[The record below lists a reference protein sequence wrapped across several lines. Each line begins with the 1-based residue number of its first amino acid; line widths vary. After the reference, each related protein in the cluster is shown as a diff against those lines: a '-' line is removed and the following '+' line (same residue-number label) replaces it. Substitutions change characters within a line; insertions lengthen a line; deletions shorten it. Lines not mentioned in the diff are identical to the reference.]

1 MSLLNEFKVCLYEN
15 KLITLVPTGTQGEK
29 PTGKTEIDAR
39 YVSSYEEA
47 VRDCN
52 EHPSVDNAIDSVYK
66 GLRKVDL
73 MPYTDT
79 GDAWGGSFKNGLDVG
94 EGGVATIYLRQDGKV
109 VTNAYLKVDL
119 YKNSSGEYEV
129 SSNIEMK

>member
-15 KLITLVPTGTQGEK
+15 KLVTLVPTGIDGGK
-29 PTGKTEIDAR
+29 ATGKTKIDNR

-52 EHPSVDNAIDSVYK
+52 EHPTVDDAIDSVYK

-73 MPYTDT
+73 MPYTDK
-79 GDAWGGSFKNGLDVG
+79 GEAWGGGFMNGLDVG
-94 EGGVATIYLRQDGKV
+94 EGGVATIYFRQDGKI

-129 SSNIEMK
+129 SSSIEMK